1 MILILKFVRTDVLY
15 VVIVNHDQKEIM
27 DFKTCSKILNFI

>member
-1 MILILKFVRTDVLY
+1 MILILKFVRTE
-15 VVIVNHDQKEIM
+15 VVIVNHNQKEIM